1 MDFSYHL
8 QLFIKNNLEK
18 IHGVEITPGNIG
30 EVVFNH
36 FTEHR
41 KLRKEVK
48 KRKFLK
54 WIFRYE

>member
-1 MDFSYHL
+1 MDFSYSL

-18 IHGVEITPGNIG
+18 MHGVEITSSNIG
-30 EVVFNH
+30 DVVFNH

-48 KRKFLK
+48 KRRFLK